1 MDRSMGSLMLLLVLR
16 VVRVTPRFL
25 ALVVHALV
33 VLSVGGMCMCVCVS
47 GGGVVLGFERT

>member
-25 ALVVHALV
+25 ALFVHALV